1 MLLMRP
7 TGWDSKSTNSFTAN
21 NMTLVETIMANEIK
35 ALRLKNTWLR
45 ERIEECEDL
54 CSAKQ
59 SEIDALRNLINS
71 FEAT

>member
-1 MLLMRP
+1 
-7 TGWDSKSTNSFTAN
+7 
-21 NMTLVETIMANEIK
+21 MTLVETIMANEIK